1 VDERDPGTFVV
12 IDWGFGTLLPVGFDL
27 GQLVIGPMHAGLV
40 DADQLDR
47 LAQLVVSAYLDGSRG
62 EGFDVT
68 ADEVWAGFFGGLA
81 CRSALLS
88 LPFERLG
95 EPPTAEL
102 VDHLAERVRLTARLL
117 DLIDR
122 RLPVPAG

>member
-1 VDERDPGTFVV
+1 MDERDPGTFVV